1 MELIQNLSKAIDLQQ
16 KRQDEDF
23 EEMKAKPLQERINKG
38 HTLTNLSISKIEL
51 YDGMPT
57 PFCPPVFGNQ
67 KYIDRIYIHCENNC
81 SRFREGSALEL
92 SNGNLSFK
100 MELETDKIDDFI
112 LRSGDFDV
120 KNNILD
126 YTNYPNSGWEL
137 NAINQNI
144 TQKLLKASWQRLN
157 DNPELAKKMEMM
169 LNGNLYN
176 GYDSLLFSREDLN
189 DSQNTAVRK
198 ALGCS
203 HFSIIQGPPGTG
215 KTYTIA
221 KLCAQLI
228 EQGKKVFVT
237 GPTHTAINNCL
248 IAIAKD
254 VMDSSKI
261 VKIGEKYQAAEILD
275 NPWITRKRRL
285 SYYSYAGNKAF
296 NQTGIV
302 IGATPF
308 ALCFPAAKKLE
319 GWSFDY
325 IIIDEAAQVS
335 MPLALAAMT
344 SGKKVIFVGDHM
356 QLDPIIPKKTD
367 NWLFGSS
374 VFKRMVDLYPEQ
386 VILLNQSYRLNDNLI
401 RIPNQLFYSGKIS
414 SCCPIRN
421 DYKGFKCRSHPE
433 ITNNPSNELL
443 IIHHD
448 FGALGRSPFEAKM
461 IADMVIDLLYNDV
474 TFDDI
479 GIISPYRAQIREIK
493 RALVEKN
500 VLTEDYLDSIFVDT
514 VERMQGQEKDYIF
527 FSLANCNPEEV
538 ENRLEFFYSPNRLNV
553 AITRAHIKCITLTNE
568 RIFKICRERI
578 GKSGNQDDLNKGMKA
593 FLDFE
598 KLSTKIEIED
608 ANVNIDW

>member
-1 MELIQNLSKAIDLQQ
+1 MELIQNLSNAIDLQQ
-16 KRQDEDF
+16 KRQDEDYS
-23 EEMKAKPLQERINKG
+23 EMVAKPLAERVAKG
-38 HTLTNLSISKIEL
+38 HTLTNLSISKIDF
-51 YDGMPT
+51 YDGMPNS
-57 PFCPPVFGNQ
+57 FCPPVFGNQ
-67 KYIDRIYIHCENNC
+67 KFINRIYIHCKNNC
-81 SRFREGSALEL
+81 SRYREGTALMF
-92 SNGNLSFK
+92 SNGNLNFK

-112 LRSGDFDV
+112 LHSGDFDV

-126 YTNYPNSGWEL
+126 STNYPKSGWEL
-137 NAINQNI
+137 NAVNQNI
-144 TQKLLKASWQRLN
+144 TQRLLKASWQRLY

-176 GYDSLLFSREDLN
+176 GYDSLSFSRGDLN

-221 KLCAQLI
+221 KLCAKLV
-228 EQGKKVFVT
+228 EQGLKVFIT

-248 IAIAKD
+248 IAVAKD
-254 VMDSSKI
+254 LKDKSKI

-275 NPWITRKRRL
+275 NPWITRKTRL
-285 SYYSYAGNKAF
+285 SYYSYVGNNNF
-296 NQTGIV
+296 SQMGFV

-319 GWSFDY
+319 AWNFDY

-356 QLDPIIPKKTD
+356 QLDPIIPKNTD

-374 VFKRMVDLYPEQ
+374 VFKRMVDLYPDQ
-386 VILLNQSYRLNDNLI
+386 VVLLNQSYRLNKNLI
-401 RIPNQLFYSGKIS
+401 DIPNQLFYAGKIS
-414 SCCPIRN
+414 SCCPIK
-421 DYKGFKCRSHPE
+421 DDFKDFLCRSHPE
-433 ITNNPSNELL
+433 IINHSSNELL

-448 FGALGRSPFEAKM
+448 FGALGRSPFEAEM
-461 IADMVIDLLYNDV
+461 IADMVLDLLYNGVNLDH
-474 TFDDI
+474 I

-500 VLTEDYLDSIFVDT
+500 VLNEDNLDSIFVDT

-538 ENRLEFFYSPNRLNV
+538 EDRLDFFYSPNRLNV

-568 RIFKICRERI
+568 KIFKICRERI
-578 GKSGNQDDLNKGMKA
+578 GLPGIPEDLKKGMKA

-598 KLSTKIEIED
+598 ELSTKIEIED
-608 ANVNIDW
+608 ENVTTGW

>member
-1 MELIQNLSKAIDLQQ
+1 MELIQNLSNAIDLQQ
-16 KRQDEDF
+16 KRQDEDYS
-23 EEMKAKPLQERINKG
+23 EMVAKPLAERVAKG
-38 HTLTNLSISKIEL
+38 HTLTNLSISKIDF
-51 YDGMPT
+51 YDGMPNS
-57 PFCPPVFGNQ
+57 FCPPVFGNQ
-67 KYIDRIYIHCENNC
+67 KFIDRIYIHCKNNC
-81 SRFREGSALEL
+81 SRYREGTALMF
-92 SNGNLSFK
+92 SNGNLNFK

-112 LRSGDFDV
+112 LHSGDFDV

-126 YTNYPNSGWEL
+126 STNYPKSGWEL
-137 NAINQNI
+137 NAVNQNI
-144 TQKLLKASWQRLN
+144 TQRLLKASWQRLY

-176 GYDSLLFSREDLN
+176 GYDSLSFSRGDLN

-221 KLCAQLI
+221 KLCAKLV
-228 EQGKKVFVT
+228 EQGLKVFIT

-248 IAIAKD
+248 IAVAKD
-254 VMDSSKI
+254 LKDKSKI

-275 NPWITRKRRL
+275 NPWITRKTRL
-285 SYYSYAGNKAF
+285 SYYSYVGNNNF
-296 NQTGIV
+296 SQMGFV

-319 GWSFDY
+319 AWNFDY

-356 QLDPIIPKKTD
+356 QLDPIIPKNTD

-374 VFKRMVDLYPEQ
+374 VFKRMVDLYPDQ
-386 VILLNQSYRLNDNLI
+386 VVLLNQSYRLNKNLI
-401 RIPNQLFYSGKIS
+401 DIPNQLFYAGKIS
-414 SCCPIRN
+414 SCCPIK
-421 DYKGFKCRSHPE
+421 DDFKDFLCRSHPE
-433 ITNNPSNELL
+433 IINHSSNELL

-448 FGALGRSPFEAKM
+448 FGALGRSPFEAEM
-461 IADMVIDLLYNDV
+461 IADMVLDLLYNGVNLDH
-474 TFDDI
+474 I

-500 VLTEDYLDSIFVDT
+500 VLNEDNLDSIFVDT

-538 ENRLEFFYSPNRLNV
+538 EDRLDFFYSPNRLNV

-568 RIFKICRERI
+568 KIFKICRERI
-578 GKSGNQDDLNKGMKA
+578 GLPGIPEDLKKGMKA

-598 KLSTKIEIED
+598 ELSTKIEIED
-608 ANVNIDW
+608 ENVTTGW

>member
-1 MELIQNLSKAIDLQQ
+1 MELIQNLSNAIDLQQ

-23 EEMKAKPLQERINKG
+23 AEMVAKPLAERVAKG
-38 HTLTNLSISKIEL
+38 HTLTNLSISKIDF
-51 YDGMPT
+51 YDGMPNS
-57 PFCPPVFGNQ
+57 FCPPVFGNQ
-67 KYIDRIYIHCENNC
+67 KFIDRIYIHCKNNC
-81 SRFREGSALEL
+81 SRYREGTALMF
-92 SNGNLSFK
+92 SNGNLNFK

-112 LRSGDFDV
+112 LHSGDFDV

-126 YTNYPNSGWEL
+126 STNYPKSGWEL
-137 NAINQNI
+137 NAVNQNI
-144 TQKLLKASWQRLN
+144 TQRLLKASWQRLY

-176 GYDSLLFSREDLN
+176 GYDSLSFSRGDLN

-221 KLCAQLI
+221 KLCAKLV
-228 EQGKKVFVT
+228 EQGLKVFIT

-248 IAIAKD
+248 IAVAKD
-254 VMDSSKI
+254 LKDKSKI

-275 NPWITRKRRL
+275 NPWITRKTRL
-285 SYYSYAGNKAF
+285 SYYSYVGNNNF
-296 NQTGIV
+296 SQMGFV

-319 GWSFDY
+319 AWNFDY

-356 QLDPIIPKKTD
+356 QLDPIIPKNTD

-374 VFKRMVDLYPEQ
+374 VFKRMVDLYPDQ
-386 VILLNQSYRLNDNLI
+386 VVLLNQSYRLNKNLI
-401 RIPNQLFYSGKIS
+401 DIPNQLFYAGKIS
-414 SCCPIRN
+414 SCCPIK
-421 DYKGFKCRSHPE
+421 DDFKDFLCRSHPE
-433 ITNNPSNELL
+433 IINHSSNELL

-448 FGALGRSPFEAKM
+448 FGALGRSPFEAEM
-461 IADMVIDLLYNDV
+461 IADMVLDLLYNGVNLDH
-474 TFDDI
+474 I

-500 VLTEDYLDSIFVDT
+500 VLNEDNLDSIFVDT

-538 ENRLEFFYSPNRLNV
+538 EDRLDFFYSPNRLNV

-568 RIFKICRERI
+568 KIFKICRERI
-578 GKSGNQDDLNKGMKA
+578 GLPGIPEDLKKGMKA

-598 KLSTKIEIED
+598 ELSTKIEIED
-608 ANVNIDW
+608 ENVTTGW

>member
-1 MELIQNLSKAIDLQQ
+1 M
-16 KRQDEDF
+16 F
-23 EEMKAKPLQERINKG
+23 
-38 HTLTNLSISKIEL
+38 
-51 YDGMPT
+51 
-57 PFCPPVFGNQ
+57 
-67 KYIDRIYIHCENNC
+67 
-81 SRFREGSALEL
+81 
-92 SNGNLSFK
+92 SNGNLNFK

-112 LRSGDFDV
+112 LHSGDFDV

-126 YTNYPNSGWEL
+126 STNYPKSGWEL
-137 NAINQNI
+137 NAVNQNI
-144 TQKLLKASWQRLN
+144 TQRLLKASWQRLY

-176 GYDSLLFSREDLN
+176 GYDSLSFSRGDLN

-221 KLCAQLI
+221 KLCAKLV
-228 EQGKKVFVT
+228 EQGLKVFIT

-248 IAIAKD
+248 IAVAKD
-254 VMDSSKI
+254 LKDKSKI

-275 NPWITRKRRL
+275 NPWITRKTRL
-285 SYYSYAGNKAF
+285 SYYSYVGNNNF
-296 NQTGIV
+296 SQMGFV

-319 GWSFDY
+319 AWNFDY

-356 QLDPIIPKKTD
+356 QLDPIIPKNTD

-374 VFKRMVDLYPEQ
+374 VFKRMVDLYPDQ
-386 VILLNQSYRLNDNLI
+386 VVLLNQSYRLNKNLI
-401 RIPNQLFYSGKIS
+401 DIPNQLFYAGKIS
-414 SCCPIRN
+414 SCCPIK
-421 DYKGFKCRSHPE
+421 DDFKDFLCRSHPE
-433 ITNNPSNELL
+433 IINHSSNELL

-448 FGALGRSPFEAKM
+448 FGALGRSPFEAEM
-461 IADMVIDLLYNDV
+461 IADMVLDLLYNGVNLDH
-474 TFDDI
+474 I

-500 VLTEDYLDSIFVDT
+500 VLNEDNLDSIFVDT

-538 ENRLEFFYSPNRLNV
+538 EDRLDFFYSPNRLNV

-568 RIFKICRERI
+568 KIFKICRERI
-578 GKSGNQDDLNKGMKA
+578 GLPGIPEDLKKGMKA

-598 KLSTKIEIED
+598 ELSTKIEIED
-608 ANVNIDW
+608 ENVTTGW

>member
-1 MELIQNLSKAIDLQQ
+1 MELIQNLSNAIDLQQ
-16 KRQDEDF
+16 KRQDEDYS
-23 EEMKAKPLQERINKG
+23 EMVAKPLAERVAKG
-38 HTLTNLSISKIEL
+38 HTLTNLSISKIDF
-51 YDGMPT
+51 YDGMPNS
-57 PFCPPVFGNQ
+57 FCPPVFGNQ
-67 KYIDRIYIHCENNC
+67 KFIDRIYIHCKNNC
-81 SRFREGSALEL
+81 SRYREGTALMF
-92 SNGNLSFK
+92 SNGNLNFK

-112 LRSGDFDV
+112 LHSGDFDV

-126 YTNYPNSGWEL
+126 STNYPKSGWEL
-137 NAINQNI
+137 NAVNQNI
-144 TQKLLKASWQRLN
+144 TQRLLKASWQRLY

-176 GYDSLLFSREDLN
+176 GYDSLSFSRGDLN

-221 KLCAQLI
+221 KLCAKLV
-228 EQGKKVFVT
+228 EQGLKVFIT

-248 IAIAKD
+248 IAVAKD
-254 VMDSSKI
+254 LKDKSKI
-261 VKIGEKYQAAEILD
+261 VKIGEKYQTAEILD
-275 NPWITRKRRL
+275 NPWITRKTRL
-285 SYYSYAGNKAF
+285 SYYSYVGNNNF
-296 NQTGIV
+296 SQMGFV

-319 GWSFDY
+319 AWNFDY

-356 QLDPIIPKKTD
+356 QLDPIIPKNTD

-374 VFKRMVDLYPEQ
+374 VFKRMVDLYPDQ
-386 VILLNQSYRLNDNLI
+386 VVLLNQSYRLNKNLI
-401 RIPNQLFYSGKIS
+401 DIPNQLFYAGKIS
-414 SCCPIRN
+414 SCCPIK
-421 DYKGFKCRSHPE
+421 DDFKDFLCRSHPE
-433 ITNNPSNELL
+433 IINHSSNELL

-448 FGALGRSPFEAKM
+448 FGALGRSPFEAEM
-461 IADMVIDLLYNDV
+461 IADMVLDLLYNGVNLDH
-474 TFDDI
+474 I

-500 VLTEDYLDSIFVDT
+500 VLNEDNLDSIFVDT

-538 ENRLEFFYSPNRLNV
+538 EDRLDFFYSPNRLNV

-568 RIFKICRERI
+568 KIFKICRERI
-578 GKSGNQDDLNKGMKA
+578 GLPGIPEDLKKGMKA

-598 KLSTKIEIED
+598 ELSTKIEIED
-608 ANVNIDW
+608 ENVTTGW

>member
-1 MELIQNLSKAIDLQQ
+1 MELIQNLSNAIDLQQ
-16 KRQDEDF
+16 KRQDEDYS
-23 EEMKAKPLQERINKG
+23 EMVAKPLAERVAKG
-38 HTLTNLSISKIEL
+38 HTLTNLSISKIDF
-51 YDGMPT
+51 YDGMPNS
-57 PFCPPVFGNQ
+57 FCPPTFGNQ
-67 KYIDRIYIHCENNC
+67 KFIDRIYIHCKNNC
-81 SRFREGSALEL
+81 SRYREGTALMF
-92 SNGNLSFK
+92 SNGNLNFK

-112 LRSGDFDV
+112 LHSGDFDV

-126 YTNYPNSGWEL
+126 STNYPKSGWEL
-137 NAINQNI
+137 NAVNQNI
-144 TQKLLKASWQRLN
+144 TQRLLKASWQRLY

-176 GYDSLLFSREDLN
+176 GYDSLSFSRGDLN

-221 KLCAQLI
+221 KLCAKLV
-228 EQGKKVFVT
+228 EQGLKVFIT

-248 IAIAKD
+248 IAVAKD
-254 VMDSSKI
+254 LKDKSKI
-261 VKIGEKYQAAEILD
+261 VKIGEKYQATEILD
-275 NPWITRKRRL
+275 NPWITRKTRL
-285 SYYSYAGNKAF
+285 SYYSYVGNNNF
-296 NQTGIV
+296 SQMGFV

-319 GWSFDY
+319 AWNFDY

-356 QLDPIIPKKTD
+356 QLDPIIPKNTD

-374 VFKRMVDLYPEQ
+374 VFKRMVDLYPDQ
-386 VILLNQSYRLNDNLI
+386 VVLLNQSYRLNKNLI
-401 RIPNQLFYSGKIS
+401 DIPNQLFYAGKIS
-414 SCCPIRN
+414 SCCPIK
-421 DYKGFKCRSHPE
+421 DDFKDFLCRSHPE
-433 ITNNPSNELL
+433 IINHSSNELL

-448 FGALGRSPFEAKM
+448 FGALGRSPFEAEM
-461 IADMVIDLLYNDV
+461 IADMVLDLLYNGVNLDH
-474 TFDDI
+474 I

-500 VLTEDYLDSIFVDT
+500 VLNEDNLDSIFVDT

-527 FSLANCNPEEV
+527 FSLANCILKKLKIV
-538 ENRLEFFYSPNRLNV
+538 WISSI
-553 AITRAHIKCITLTNE
+553 ALT
-568 RIFKICRERI
+568 
-578 GKSGNQDDLNKGMKA
+578 D
-593 FLDFE
+593 
-598 KLSTKIEIED
+598 
-608 ANVNIDW
+608 

>member
-1 MELIQNLSKAIDLQQ
+1 MELIQNLSNAIDLQQ
-16 KRQDEDF
+16 KRQDEDYS
-23 EEMKAKPLQERINKG
+23 EMVAKPLAERVAKG
-38 HTLTNLSISKIEL
+38 HTLTNLSISKIDF
-51 YDGMPT
+51 YDGMPNS
-57 PFCPPVFGNQ
+57 FCPPTFGNQ
-67 KYIDRIYIHCENNC
+67 KFIDRIYIHCKNNC
-81 SRFREGSALEL
+81 SRYREGTALMF
-92 SNGNLSFK
+92 SNGNLNFK

-112 LRSGDFDV
+112 LHSGDFDV

-126 YTNYPNSGWEL
+126 STNYPESGWEL
-137 NAINQNI
+137 NAVNQNI
-144 TQKLLKASWQRLN
+144 TQRLLKASWQRLY

-176 GYDSLLFSREDLN
+176 GYDSLSFSRGDLN

-221 KLCAQLI
+221 KLCAKLV
-228 EQGKKVFVT
+228 EQGLKVFIT

-248 IAIAKD
+248 IAVAKD
-254 VMDSSKI
+254 LKDKSKI

-275 NPWITRKRRL
+275 NPWITRKTRL
-285 SYYSYAGNKAF
+285 SYYSYVGNNNF
-296 NQTGIV
+296 SQMGFV

-319 GWSFDY
+319 AWNFDY

-356 QLDPIIPKKTD
+356 QLDPIIPKNTD

-374 VFKRMVDLYPEQ
+374 VFKRMVDLYPDQ
-386 VILLNQSYRLNDNLI
+386 VVLLNQSYRLNKNLI
-401 RIPNQLFYSGKIS
+401 DIPNQLFYAGKIS
-414 SCCPIRN
+414 SCCPIK
-421 DYKGFKCRSHPE
+421 DDFKDFLCRSHPE
-433 ITNNPSNELL
+433 IINHSSNELL

-448 FGALGRSPFEAKM
+448 FGALGRSPFEAEM
-461 IADMVIDLLYNDV
+461 IADMVLDLLYNGVNLDH
-474 TFDDI
+474 I

-500 VLTEDYLDSIFVDT
+500 VLNEDNLDSIFVDT

-538 ENRLEFFYSPNRLNV
+538 EDRLDFFYSPNRLNV

-568 RIFKICRERI
+568 KIFKICRERI
-578 GKSGNQDDLNKGMKA
+578 GLPGIPEDLKKGMKA

-598 KLSTKIEIED
+598 ELSTKIEIED
-608 ANVNIDW
+608 ENVTTGW

>member
-1 MELIQNLSKAIDLQQ
+1 MELIQNLSNAIDLQQ

-23 EEMKAKPLQERINKG
+23 AEMVAKPLAERVAKG
-38 HTLTNLSISKIEL
+38 HTLTNLSISKIDF
-51 YDGMPT
+51 YDGMPNS
-57 PFCPPVFGNQ
+57 FCPPVFGNQ
-67 KYIDRIYIHCENNC
+67 KFIDRIYIHCKNNC
-81 SRFREGSALEL
+81 SRYREGTTLMF
-92 SNGNLSFK
+92 SNGNLNFK

-112 LRSGDFDV
+112 LHSGDFDV

-126 YTNYPNSGWEL
+126 STNYPKSGWEL
-137 NAINQNI
+137 NAVNQNI
-144 TQKLLKASWQRLN
+144 TQRLLKASWQRLY

-176 GYDSLLFSREDLN
+176 GYDSLSFSRGDLN

-221 KLCAQLI
+221 KLCAKLV
-228 EQGKKVFVT
+228 EQGLKVFIT

-248 IAIAKD
+248 IAVAKD
-254 VMDSSKI
+254 LKDKSKI

-275 NPWITRKRRL
+275 NPWITRKTRL
-285 SYYSYAGNKAF
+285 SYYSYVGNNNF
-296 NQTGIV
+296 SQMGFV

-319 GWSFDY
+319 AWNFDY

-356 QLDPIIPKKTD
+356 QLDPIIPKNTD

-374 VFKRMVDLYPEQ
+374 VFKRMVDLYPDQ
-386 VILLNQSYRLNDNLI
+386 VVLLNQSYRLNKNLI
-401 RIPNQLFYSGKIS
+401 DIPNQLFYAGKIS
-414 SCCPIRN
+414 SCCPIK
-421 DYKGFKCRSHPE
+421 DDFKDFLCRSHPE
-433 ITNNPSNELL
+433 IINHSSNELL

-448 FGALGRSPFEAKM
+448 FGALGRSPFEAEM
-461 IADMVIDLLYNDV
+461 IADMVLDLLYNGVNLDH
-474 TFDDI
+474 I

-500 VLTEDYLDSIFVDT
+500 VLNEDNLDSIFVDT

-538 ENRLEFFYSPNRLNV
+538 EDRLDFFYSPNRLNV

-568 RIFKICRERI
+568 KIFKICRERI
-578 GKSGNQDDLNKGMKA
+578 GLPGIPEDLKKGMKA

-598 KLSTKIEIED
+598 ELSTKIEIED
-608 ANVNIDW
+608 ENVTTGW

>member
-1 MELIQNLSKAIDLQQ
+1 MELIQNLSNAIDLQQ

-23 EEMKAKPLQERINKG
+23 SEMVAKPLAERVAKG
-38 HTLTNLSISKIEL
+38 HTLTNLSISKIDF
-51 YDGMPT
+51 YDGMPNS
-57 PFCPPVFGNQ
+57 FCPPVFGNQ
-67 KYIDRIYIHCENNC
+67 KFIDRIYIHCKNNC
-81 SRFREGSALEL
+81 SRYREGTVLML
-92 SNGNLSFK
+92 SNGNLNFK

-126 YTNYPNSGWEL
+126 CTNYPKSGWEL
-137 NAINQNI
+137 NAVNQNI
-144 TQKLLKASWQRLN
+144 TQRLLKASWQRLY

-169 LNGNLYN
+169 LNGNLSN
-176 GYDSLLFSREDLN
+176 GYDSLSFSRGDLN

-221 KLCAQLI
+221 KLCAKLV
-228 EQGKKVFVT
+228 EKGLKVFIT

-248 IAIAKD
+248 IAVAKD
-254 VMDSSKI
+254 LKDKSKI
-261 VKIGEKYQAAEILD
+261 VKIGEKYQATEILD
-275 NPWITRKRRL
+275 NPWITRKTRL
-285 SYYSYAGNKAF
+285 SYYSYVGNNNF
-296 NQTGIV
+296 SQMGFV

-319 GWSFDY
+319 AWSFDY

-356 QLDPIIPKKTD
+356 QLDPIIPKNTD
-367 NWLFGSS
+367 NWLFKSS
-374 VFKRMVDLYPEQ
+374 VFKRMVDLYPDQ
-386 VILLNQSYRLNDNLI
+386 VVLLNQSYRLNDNLI
-401 RIPNQLFYSGKIS
+401 RIPNKLFYSGRIS
-414 SCCPIRN
+414 SNCPIK
-421 DYKGFKCRSHPE
+421 DDFKGFICRSHPE
-433 ITNNPSNELL
+433 IINHSSNELL

-448 FGALGRSPFEAKM
+448 FGALGRSPFEAEM
-461 IADMVIDLLYNDV
+461 IADMVLDLLYNGVNLDH
-474 TFDDI
+474 I

-500 VLTEDYLDSIFVDT
+500 VLTEDNLDSIFVDT

-578 GKSGNQDDLNKGMKA
+578 GGPSISEELNNGMIA

-608 ANVNIDW
+608 ENVKTGW

>member
-23 EEMKAKPLQERINKG
+23 EELKAKPLAERVAKG
-38 HTLTNLSISKIEL
+38 HTLTNLSISNIEF
-51 YDGMPT
+51 YDGMPNR
-57 PFCPPVFGNQ
+57 FCSPVFGNQ
-67 KYIDRIYIHCENNC
+67 KYIDKIYIHCVNNC
-81 SRFREGSALEL
+81 SRFREGASLML

-100 MELETDKIDDFI
+100 MELDKDMIDDFI
-112 LRSGDFDV
+112 LRTGDFDLQ
-120 KNNILD
+120 KNVLD
-126 YTNYPNSGWEL
+126 SSNYPNSGWEL

-144 TQKLLKASWQRLN
+144 NQKLLKASWQRLYN
-157 DNPELAKKMEMM
+157 DPELAKNMEMM
-169 LNGNLYN
+169 LNGNLDN
-176 GYDSLLFSREDLN
+176 GYDPISFSRDDLN
-189 DSQNTAVRK
+189 DSQNTAIQK

-221 KLCAQLI
+221 KLCAQLV
-228 EQGKKVFVT
+228 EQGQKVFIA

-248 IAIAKD
+248 IAVAKD
-254 VMDSSKI
+254 LKDKSKI

-275 NPWITRKRRL
+275 NPWITRMRRL
-285 SYYSYAGNKAF
+285 SYFSYTNNKDL
-296 NQTGIV
+296 NQQGFV

-308 ALCFPAAKKLE
+308 ALCFPASKKLE
-319 GWSFDY
+319 GWKFDY
-325 IIIDEAAQVS
+325 VIIDEAAQVS
-335 MPLALAAMT
+335 MPLALAGMT

-356 QLDPIIPKKTD
+356 QLDPIIPKNTD

-374 VFKRMVDLYPEQ
+374 VFKRMADLYPDQ
-386 VILLNQSYRLNDNLI
+386 VVLLNQSYRLNENLI

-414 SCCPIRN
+414 SCCPIKD
-421 DYKGFKCRSHPE
+421 DYKDFICRSHPE
-433 ITNNPSNELL
+433 IINNPSNELL

-448 FGALGRSPFEAKM
+448 FGALGRSPFEAEM
-461 IADMVIDLLYNDV
+461 IADMVLDLLYNGV
-474 TFDDI
+474 RLVDI

-500 VLTEDYLDSIFVDT
+500 VLNEDNLDSIFVDT

-538 ENRLEFFYSPNRLNV
+538 EDRLDFFYSPNRLNV

-568 RIFKICRERI
+568 KIFKICRERI
-578 GKSGNQDDLNKGMKA
+578 GIPGIPEDLKKGMKA

-598 KLSTKIEIED
+598 ELSTKIEIED
-608 ANVNIDW
+608 ENATTGW

>member
-1 MELIQNLSKAIDLQQ
+1 MELIQNLSNAIDLQQ

-23 EEMKAKPLQERINKG
+23 AEMVAKPLAERVAKG
-38 HTLTNLSISKIEL
+38 HTLTNLSISKIDF
-51 YDGMPT
+51 YDGMPNS
-57 PFCPPVFGNQ
+57 FCPPTFGNQ
-67 KYIDRIYIHCENNC
+67 KFIDRIYIHCKNNC
-81 SRFREGSALEL
+81 SRYREGTALMF
-92 SNGNLSFK
+92 SNGNLNFK

-112 LRSGDFDV
+112 LHSGDFDV

-126 YTNYPNSGWEL
+126 STNYPKSGWEL
-137 NAINQNI
+137 NAVNQNI
-144 TQKLLKASWQRLN
+144 TQRLLKASWQRLY

-176 GYDSLLFSREDLN
+176 GYDSLSFSRGDLN

-221 KLCAQLI
+221 KLCAKLV
-228 EQGKKVFVT
+228 EQGLKVFIT

-248 IAIAKD
+248 IAVAKD
-254 VMDSSKI
+254 LKDKSKI

-275 NPWITRKRRL
+275 NPWITRKTRL
-285 SYYSYAGNKAF
+285 SYYSYVGNNNF
-296 NQTGIV
+296 SQMGFV

-319 GWSFDY
+319 AWNFDY

-335 MPLALAAMT
+335 MPLALAAMS

-356 QLDPIIPKKTD
+356 QLDPIIPKNTD

-374 VFKRMVDLYPEQ
+374 VFKRMVDLYPDQ
-386 VILLNQSYRLNDNLI
+386 VVLLNQSYRLNKNLI
-401 RIPNQLFYSGKIS
+401 DIPNQLFYAGKIS
-414 SCCPIRN
+414 SCCPIK
-421 DYKGFKCRSHPE
+421 DDFKDFLCRSHPE
-433 ITNNPSNELL
+433 IINHSSNELL

-448 FGALGRSPFEAKM
+448 FGALGRSPFEAEM
-461 IADMVIDLLYNDV
+461 IADMVLDLLYNGVNLDH
-474 TFDDI
+474 I

-500 VLTEDYLDSIFVDT
+500 VLNEDNLDSIFVDT

-538 ENRLEFFYSPNRLNV
+538 EDRLDFFYSPNRLNV

-568 RIFKICRERI
+568 KIFKICRERI
-578 GKSGNQDDLNKGMKA
+578 GLPGIPEDLKKGMKA

-598 KLSTKIEIED
+598 ELSTKIEIED
-608 ANVNIDW
+608 ENVTTGW

>member
-1 MELIQNLSKAIDLQQ
+1 MELIQNLSNAIDLQQ

-23 EEMKAKPLQERINKG
+23 AEMVAKPLAERVAKG
-38 HTLTNLSISKIEL
+38 HTLTNLSISKIDF
-51 YDGMPT
+51 YDGMPNS
-57 PFCPPVFGNQ
+57 FCPPVFGNQ
-67 KYIDRIYIHCENNC
+67 KFIDRIYIHCKNNC
-81 SRFREGSALEL
+81 SRYREGTALMF
-92 SNGNLSFK
+92 SNGNLNFK

-112 LRSGDFDV
+112 LHSGDFDV

-126 YTNYPNSGWEL
+126 STNYPKSGWEL
-137 NAINQNI
+137 NAVNQNI
-144 TQKLLKASWQRLN
+144 TQRLLKASWQRLY

-176 GYDSLLFSREDLN
+176 GYDSLSFSRGDLN

-221 KLCAQLI
+221 KLCAKLV
-228 EQGKKVFVT
+228 EQGLKVFIT

-248 IAIAKD
+248 IAVAKD
-254 VMDSSKI
+254 LKDKSKI

-275 NPWITRKRRL
+275 NPWITRKTRL
-285 SYYSYAGNKAF
+285 SYYSYVGNNNF
-296 NQTGIV
+296 SQMGFV

-319 GWSFDY
+319 AWNFDY

-356 QLDPIIPKKTD
+356 QLDPIIPKNTD

-374 VFKRMVDLYPEQ
+374 VFKRMVDLYPDQ
-386 VILLNQSYRLNDNLI
+386 VVLLNQSYRLNKNLI
-401 RIPNQLFYSGKIS
+401 DIPNQLFYAGKIS
-414 SCCPIRN
+414 SCCPIK
-421 DYKGFKCRSHPE
+421 DDFKDFLCRSHPE
-433 ITNNPSNELL
+433 IINHSSNELL

-448 FGALGRSPFEAKM
+448 FGALGRSPFEAEM
-461 IADMVIDLLYNDV
+461 IADMVLDLLYNGVNLDH
-474 TFDDI
+474 I

-500 VLTEDYLDSIFVDT
+500 VLNEDNLDSIFVDT

-538 ENRLEFFYSPNRLNV
+538 EDRLDFFYSPNRLNV

-568 RIFKICRERI
+568 KIFKICRERI
-578 GKSGNQDDLNKGMKA
+578 GIPGIPEDLKKGMKA

-598 KLSTKIEIED
+598 ELSTKIEIED
-608 ANVNIDW
+608 ENATTGW

>member
-1 MELIQNLSKAIDLQQ
+1 MELIQNLSNAIDLQQ
-16 KRQDEDF
+16 KRQDEDYS
-23 EEMKAKPLQERINKG
+23 EMVAKPLAERVAKG
-38 HTLTNLSISKIEL
+38 HTLTNLSISKIDF
-51 YDGMPT
+51 YDGMPNS
-57 PFCPPVFGNQ
+57 FCPPTFGNQ
-67 KYIDRIYIHCENNC
+67 KFIDRIYIHCKNNC
-81 SRFREGSALEL
+81 SRYREGTALMF
-92 SNGNLSFK
+92 SNGNLNFK

-112 LRSGDFDV
+112 LHSGDFDV

-126 YTNYPNSGWEL
+126 STNYPKSGWEL
-137 NAINQNI
+137 NAVNQNI
-144 TQKLLKASWQRLN
+144 TQRLLKASWQRLY

-176 GYDSLLFSREDLN
+176 GYDSLSFSRGDLN

-221 KLCAQLI
+221 KLCAKLV
-228 EQGKKVFVT
+228 EQGLKVFIT

-248 IAIAKD
+248 IAVAKD
-254 VMDSSKI
+254 LKDKSKI
-261 VKIGEKYQAAEILD
+261 VKIGEKYQATEILD
-275 NPWITRKRRL
+275 NPWITRKTRL
-285 SYYSYAGNKAF
+285 SYYSYVGNNNF
-296 NQTGIV
+296 SQMGFV

-319 GWSFDY
+319 AWNFDY

-356 QLDPIIPKKTD
+356 QLDPIIPKNTD

-374 VFKRMVDLYPEQ
+374 VFKRMVDLYPDQ
-386 VILLNQSYRLNDNLI
+386 VVLLNQSYRLNKNLI
-401 RIPNQLFYSGKIS
+401 DIPNQLFYAGKIS
-414 SCCPIRN
+414 SCCPIK
-421 DYKGFKCRSHPE
+421 DDFKDFLCRSHPE
-433 ITNNPSNELL
+433 IINHSSNELL

-448 FGALGRSPFEAKM
+448 FGALGRSPFEAEM
-461 IADMVIDLLYNDV
+461 IADMVLDLLYNGVNLDH
-474 TFDDI
+474 I

-500 VLTEDYLDSIFVDT
+500 VLNEDNLDSIFVDT

-538 ENRLEFFYSPNRLNV
+538 EDRLDFFYSPNRLNV

-568 RIFKICRERI
+568 KIFKICRERI
-578 GKSGNQDDLNKGMKA
+578 GLPGIPEDLKKGMKA

-598 KLSTKIEIED
+598 ELSTKIEIED
-608 ANVNIDW
+608 ENVTTGW

>member
-1 MELIQNLSKAIDLQQ
+1 MELIQNLSNAIDLQQ

-23 EEMKAKPLQERINKG
+23 EEMKAKPLAERVAKG
-38 HTLTNLSISKIEL
+38 HTLTNLSISKIEF
-51 YDGMPT
+51 YDGMPNS
-57 PFCPPVFGNQ
+57 FCLPVFGNQ
-67 KYIDRIYIHCENNC
+67 KYIDKIYIHCVNNC
-81 SRFREGSALEL
+81 SRYREGTALML
-92 SNGNLSFK
+92 SNGSLNFK
-100 MELETDKIDDFI
+100 MELEIDKIDDFI

-120 KNNILD
+120 KNNTLD
-126 YTNYPNSGWEL
+126 YTNYPISGWEL
-137 NAINQNI
+137 NTINQNI
-144 TQKLLKASWQRLN
+144 TQRLLRASWQRLY

-169 LNGNLYN
+169 LNGNLDN
-176 GYDSLLFSREDLN
+176 VYDTLSFSREDLN

-228 EQGKKVFVT
+228 EQGQKVFIT

-248 IAIAKD
+248 IAAAKD
-254 VMDSSKI
+254 IKDKSKI

-275 NPWITRKRRL
+275 NSWITRKTRL
-285 SYYSYAGNKAF
+285 SYYSYAGNNTF
-296 NQTGIV
+296 NQTGFI

-356 QLDPIIPKKTD
+356 QLDPIIPKNTD
-367 NWLFGSS
+367 NWLFSSS
-374 VFKRMVDLYPEQ
+374 VFKRMVDLYPNQ
-386 VILLNQSYRLNDNLI
+386 VVLLNQSYRLNDNLI
-401 RIPNQLFYSGKIS
+401 RIPNHLFYSGRIS
-414 SCCPIRN
+414 SCCLVKD
-421 DYKGFKCRSHPE
+421 DYKDFVCRYHPE
-433 ITNNPSNELL
+433 IINNPSNELL

-448 FGALGRSPFEAKM
+448 FGALGRSPFEAEM
-461 IADMVIDLLYNDV
+461 IAEMVLDLQYNGV
-474 TFDDI
+474 NIDDI

-493 RALVEKN
+493 RALVKKN
-500 VLTEDYLDSIFVDT
+500 VLTEDKIENIFVDT
-514 VERMQGQEKDYIF
+514 VERMQGQEKEYIF

-538 ENRLEFFYSPNRLNV
+538 ENRLDFFYSPNRLNV
-553 AITRAHIKCITLTNE
+553 AITRAYIKCITLTNE
-568 RIFKICRERI
+568 KIFKICRERI
-578 GKSGNQDDLNKGMKA
+578 GKPGNSDELNRGMKA
-593 FLDFE
+593 FLNFGE
-598 KLSTKIEIED
+598 LSTKVEIKDENSMIE
-608 ANVNIDW
+608 W

>member
-1 MELIQNLSKAIDLQQ
+1 MELIQNLSNAIDLQQ

-23 EEMKAKPLQERINKG
+23 AEMVAKPLAERVAKG
-38 HTLTNLSISKIEL
+38 HTLTNLSISKIDF
-51 YDGMPT
+51 YDGMPNS
-57 PFCPPVFGNQ
+57 FCPPVFGNQ
-67 KYIDRIYIHCENNC
+67 KFINRIYIHCKNNC
-81 SRFREGSALEL
+81 SRYREGTALMF
-92 SNGNLSFK
+92 SNGNLNFK

-112 LRSGDFDV
+112 LHSGDFDV

-126 YTNYPNSGWEL
+126 STNYPKSGWEL
-137 NAINQNI
+137 NAVNQNI
-144 TQKLLKASWQRLN
+144 TQRLLKASWQRLY

-176 GYDSLLFSREDLN
+176 GYDSLSFSRGDLN

-221 KLCAQLI
+221 KLCAKLV
-228 EQGKKVFVT
+228 EQGLKVFIT

-248 IAIAKD
+248 IAVAKD
-254 VMDSSKI
+254 LKDKSKI

-275 NPWITRKRRL
+275 NPWITRKTRL
-285 SYYSYAGNKAF
+285 SYYSYVGNNNF
-296 NQTGIV
+296 SQMGFV

-319 GWSFDY
+319 AWNFDY

-356 QLDPIIPKKTD
+356 QLDPIIPKNTD

-374 VFKRMVDLYPEQ
+374 VFKRMVDLYPDQ
-386 VILLNQSYRLNDNLI
+386 VVLLNQSYRLNKNLI
-401 RIPNQLFYSGKIS
+401 DIPNQLFYAGKIS
-414 SCCPIRN
+414 SCCPIK
-421 DYKGFKCRSHPE
+421 DDFKDFLCRSHPE
-433 ITNNPSNELL
+433 IINHSSNELL

-448 FGALGRSPFEAKM
+448 FGALGRSPFEAEM
-461 IADMVIDLLYNDV
+461 IADMVLDLLYNGVNLDH
-474 TFDDI
+474 I

-500 VLTEDYLDSIFVDT
+500 VLNEDNLDSIFVDT

-538 ENRLEFFYSPNRLNV
+538 EDRLDFFYSPNRLNV

-568 RIFKICRERI
+568 KIFKICRERI
-578 GKSGNQDDLNKGMKA
+578 GLPGIPEDLKKGMKA

-598 KLSTKIEIED
+598 ELSTKIEIED
-608 ANVNIDW
+608 ENVTTGW

>member
-23 EEMKAKPLQERINKG
+23 SEMVAKPLAERVAKG
-38 HTLTNLSISKIEL
+38 HTLTNLSISKIDF
-51 YDGMPT
+51 YDGMPNS
-57 PFCPPVFGNQ
+57 FCPPVFDNQ
-67 KYIDRIYIHCENNC
+67 KFIDRIYIHCKNNC
-81 SRFREGSALEL
+81 SRYREGTALML
-92 SNGNLSFK
+92 SNGNLNFK

-126 YTNYPNSGWEL
+126 CTNYPKSGWEL
-137 NAINQNI
+137 NAVNQNI
-144 TQKLLKASWQRLN
+144 TQRLLKASWQRLY

-169 LNGNLYN
+169 LNGNLSN
-176 GYDSLLFSREDLN
+176 GYDSLSFSRGDLN

-221 KLCAQLI
+221 KLCAKLV
-228 EQGKKVFVT
+228 EQGLKVFIT

-248 IAIAKD
+248 IAVAKD
-254 VMDSSKI
+254 LKDKSKI

-275 NPWITRKRRL
+275 NPWITRKTRL
-285 SYYSYAGNKAF
+285 SYYSYVGNNNF
-296 NQTGIV
+296 NQMGFV

-319 GWSFDY
+319 AWNFDY

-356 QLDPIIPKKTD
+356 QLDPIIPKNTD

-374 VFKRMVDLYPEQ
+374 VFKRMVDLYPDQ
-386 VILLNQSYRLNDNLI
+386 VVLLNQSYRLNKNLI
-401 RIPNQLFYSGKIS
+401 DIPNQLFYAGKIS
-414 SCCPIRN
+414 SCCPII
-421 DYKGFKCRSHPE
+421 DDFKGFLCRSHPE
-433 ITNNPSNELL
+433 IINHSSNELL

-448 FGALGRSPFEAKM
+448 FGALGRSPFEAEM
-461 IADMVIDLLYNDV
+461 IADMVLDLLYNGVNLDH
-474 TFDDI
+474 I

-500 VLTEDYLDSIFVDT
+500 VLTEDNLDSIFVDT
-514 VERMQGQEKDYIF
+514 VERMQGKEKDYIF

-578 GKSGNQDDLNKGMKA
+578 GKPGIPEELKNGMKA

-598 KLSTKIEIED
+598 KLSTKIEVED
-608 ANVNIDW
+608 ENRKFEW

>member
-1 MELIQNLSKAIDLQQ
+1 MELIQNLSNAIDLQQ
-16 KRQDEDF
+16 KRQDEDYS
-23 EEMKAKPLQERINKG
+23 EMVAKPLAERVAKG
-38 HTLTNLSISKIEL
+38 HTLTNLSISKIDF
-51 YDGMPT
+51 YDGMPNS
-57 PFCPPVFGNQ
+57 FCPPVFGNQ
-67 KYIDRIYIHCENNC
+67 KFIDRIYIHCKNNC
-81 SRFREGSALEL
+81 SRYREGTALMF
-92 SNGNLSFK
+92 SNGNLNFK

-112 LRSGDFDV
+112 LHSGDFDV

-126 YTNYPNSGWEL
+126 STNYPKSGWEL
-137 NAINQNI
+137 NAVNQNI
-144 TQKLLKASWQRLN
+144 TQRLLKASWQRLY

-176 GYDSLLFSREDLN
+176 GYDSLSFFRRDLN

-221 KLCAQLI
+221 KLCAKLV
-228 EQGKKVFVT
+228 EQGLKVFIT

-248 IAIAKD
+248 IAVAKD
-254 VMDSSKI
+254 LKDKSKI

-275 NPWITRKRRL
+275 NPWITRKTRL
-285 SYYSYAGNKAF
+285 SYYSYVGNNNLSQMGF
-296 NQTGIV
+296 V

-319 GWSFDY
+319 AWNFDY

-356 QLDPIIPKKTD
+356 QLDPIIPKNTD

-374 VFKRMVDLYPEQ
+374 VFKRMVDLYPDQ
-386 VILLNQSYRLNDNLI
+386 VVLLNQSYRLNKNLI
-401 RIPNQLFYSGKIS
+401 DIPNQLFYAGKIS
-414 SCCPIRN
+414 SCCPIK
-421 DYKGFKCRSHPE
+421 DDFKDFLCRSHPE
-433 ITNNPSNELL
+433 IINHSSNELL

-448 FGALGRSPFEAKM
+448 FGALGRSPFEAEM
-461 IADMVIDLLYNDV
+461 IADMVLDLLYNGVNLDH
-474 TFDDI
+474 I

-500 VLTEDYLDSIFVDT
+500 VLNEDNLDSIFIDT

-538 ENRLEFFYSPNRLNV
+538 EDRLDFFYSPNRLNV

-568 RIFKICRERI
+568 KIFKICRERI
-578 GKSGNQDDLNKGMKA
+578 GLPGIPEDLKKGMKA

-598 KLSTKIEIED
+598 ELSTKIEIED
-608 ANVNIDW
+608 ENVTTGW

>member
-1 MELIQNLSKAIDLQQ
+1 MELIQNLSNAIDLQQ
-16 KRQDEDF
+16 KRQDEDYS
-23 EEMKAKPLQERINKG
+23 EMVAKPLAERVAKG
-38 HTLTNLSISKIEL
+38 HTLTNLSISKIDF
-51 YDGMPT
+51 YDGMPNS
-57 PFCPPVFGNQ
+57 FCPPVFGNQ
-67 KYIDRIYIHCENNC
+67 KFIDRIYIHCKNNC
-81 SRFREGSALEL
+81 SRYREGTALMF
-92 SNGNLSFK
+92 SNGNLNFK

-112 LRSGDFDV
+112 LHSGDFDV

-126 YTNYPNSGWEL
+126 STNYPKSGWEL
-137 NAINQNI
+137 NAVNQNI
-144 TQKLLKASWQRLN
+144 TQRLLKASWQRLY

-176 GYDSLLFSREDLN
+176 GYDSLSFSRGDLN

-221 KLCAQLI
+221 KLCAKLV
-228 EQGKKVFVT
+228 EQGLKVFIT

-248 IAIAKD
+248 IAVAKD
-254 VMDSSKI
+254 LKDKSKI

-275 NPWITRKRRL
+275 NPWITRKTRL
-285 SYYSYAGNKAF
+285 SYYSYVGNNNF
-296 NQTGIV
+296 SQMGFV

-319 GWSFDY
+319 AWNFDY

-335 MPLALAAMT
+335 MPLALAAMS

-356 QLDPIIPKKTD
+356 QLDPIIPKNTD

-374 VFKRMVDLYPEQ
+374 VFKRMVDLYPDQ
-386 VILLNQSYRLNDNLI
+386 VVLLNQSYRLNKNLI
-401 RIPNQLFYSGKIS
+401 DIPNQLFYAGKIS
-414 SCCPIRN
+414 SCCPIK
-421 DYKGFKCRSHPE
+421 DDFKDFLCRSHPE
-433 ITNNPSNELL
+433 IINHSSNELL

-448 FGALGRSPFEAKM
+448 FGALGRSPFEAEM
-461 IADMVIDLLYNDV
+461 IADMVLDLLYNGVNLDH
-474 TFDDI
+474 I

-500 VLTEDYLDSIFVDT
+500 VLNEDNLDSIFVDT

-538 ENRLEFFYSPNRLNV
+538 EDRLDFFYSPNRLNV

-568 RIFKICRERI
+568 KIFKICRERI
-578 GKSGNQDDLNKGMKA
+578 GLPGIPEDLKKGMKA

-598 KLSTKIEIED
+598 ELSTKIEIED
-608 ANVNIDW
+608 ENVTTGW

>member
-1 MELIQNLSKAIDLQQ
+1 MELIQNLSNAIDLQQ
-16 KRQDEDF
+16 KRQDEDYS
-23 EEMKAKPLQERINKG
+23 EMVAKPLAERVAKG
-38 HTLTNLSISKIEL
+38 HTLTNLSISKIDF
-51 YDGMPT
+51 YDGMPNS
-57 PFCPPVFGNQ
+57 FCPPVFGNQ
-67 KYIDRIYIHCENNC
+67 KFIDRIYIHCKNNC
-81 SRFREGSALEL
+81 SRYREGTALMF
-92 SNGNLSFK
+92 SNGNLNFK

-112 LRSGDFDV
+112 LHSGDFDV

-126 YTNYPNSGWEL
+126 STNYPKSGWEL
-137 NAINQNI
+137 NAVNQNI
-144 TQKLLKASWQRLN
+144 TQRLLKASWQRLY

-176 GYDSLLFSREDLN
+176 GYDSLSFSRGDLN

-221 KLCAQLI
+221 KLCAKLV
-228 EQGKKVFVT
+228 EQGLKVFIT

-248 IAIAKD
+248 IAVAKD
-254 VMDSSKI
+254 LKDKSKI

-275 NPWITRKRRL
+275 NPWITRKTRL
-285 SYYSYAGNKAF
+285 SYYSYVGNNNF
-296 NQTGIV
+296 SQMGFV

-319 GWSFDY
+319 AWNFDY

-356 QLDPIIPKKTD
+356 QLDPIIPKNTD

-374 VFKRMVDLYPEQ
+374 VFKRMVDLYPDQ
-386 VILLNQSYRLNDNLI
+386 VVLLNQSYRLNKNLI
-401 RIPNQLFYSGKIS
+401 DIPNQLFYAGKIS
-414 SCCPIRN
+414 SCCPIK
-421 DYKGFKCRSHPE
+421 DDFKDFLCRSHPE
-433 ITNNPSNELL
+433 IINHSSNELL

-448 FGALGRSPFEAKM
+448 FGALGRSPFEAEM
-461 IADMVIDLLYNDV
+461 IADMVLDLLYNGVNLDH
-474 TFDDI
+474 I

-500 VLTEDYLDSIFVDT
+500 VLNEDNLDSIFVDT

-538 ENRLEFFYSPNRLNV
+538 EDRMDFFYSPNRLNV

-568 RIFKICRERI
+568 KIFKICRERI
-578 GKSGNQDDLNKGMKA
+578 GLPGIPEDLKKGMKA

-598 KLSTKIEIED
+598 ELSTKIEIED
-608 ANVNIDW
+608 ENVTTGW

>member
-1 MELIQNLSKAIDLQQ
+1 MELIQNLSNAIDLQQ

-23 EEMKAKPLQERINKG
+23 SEMVAKPLAERVAKG
-38 HTLTNLSISKIEL
+38 HTLTNLSISKIDF
-51 YDGMPT
+51 YDGMPNS
-57 PFCPPVFGNQ
+57 FCPPVFGNQ
-67 KYIDRIYIHCENNC
+67 KFIDRIYIHCKNNC
-81 SRFREGSALEL
+81 SRYREGTALML
-92 SNGNLSFK
+92 SNGNLNFK

-126 YTNYPNSGWEL
+126 STNYPKSGWEL
-137 NAINQNI
+137 NAVNQNI
-144 TQKLLKASWQRLN
+144 TQRLLKASWQRLY

-169 LNGNLYN
+169 LNGNLSN
-176 GYDSLLFSREDLN
+176 GYDSLSFSRGDLN

-221 KLCAQLI
+221 KLCAKLV
-228 EQGKKVFVT
+228 EKGLKVFIT

-248 IAIAKD
+248 IAVAKD
-254 VMDSSKI
+254 LKDKSKI
-261 VKIGEKYQAAEILD
+261 VKIGEKYQATEILD
-275 NPWITRKRRL
+275 NPWITRKTRL
-285 SYYSYAGNKAF
+285 SYYSYVGNNNF
-296 NQTGIV
+296 SQMGFV

-319 GWSFDY
+319 AWNFDY

-356 QLDPIIPKKTD
+356 QLDPIIPKNTD
-367 NWLFGSS
+367 NWLFKSS
-374 VFKRMVDLYPEQ
+374 VFKRMVDLYPDQ
-386 VILLNQSYRLNDNLI
+386 VVLLNQSYRLNDNLI
-401 RIPNQLFYSGKIS
+401 RIPNKLFYSGRIS
-414 SCCPIRN
+414 SNCPIK
-421 DYKGFKCRSHPE
+421 DDFKGFICRSHPE
-433 ITNNPSNELL
+433 IINHSSNELL

-448 FGALGRSPFEAKM
+448 FGALGRSPFEAEM
-461 IADMVIDLLYNDV
+461 IADMVLDLLYNGVNLDH
-474 TFDDI
+474 I

-500 VLTEDYLDSIFVDT
+500 VLTEDNLDSIFVDT

-578 GKSGNQDDLNKGMKA
+578 GGPSISEELNNGMIA

-608 ANVNIDW
+608 ENVKTGW

>member
-1 MELIQNLSKAIDLQQ
+1 MELIQNLSNAIDLQQ
-16 KRQDEDF
+16 KRQDEDYS
-23 EEMKAKPLQERINKG
+23 EMVAKPLVERVAKG
-38 HTLTNLSISKIEL
+38 HTLTNLSISKIDF
-51 YDGMPT
+51 YDGMPNS
-57 PFCPPVFGNQ
+57 FCPPVFGNQ
-67 KYIDRIYIHCENNC
+67 KFIDRIYIHCKNNC
-81 SRFREGSALEL
+81 SRYREGTALMF
-92 SNGNLSFK
+92 SNGNLNFK

-112 LRSGDFDV
+112 LHSGDFDV

-126 YTNYPNSGWEL
+126 STNYPKSGWEL
-137 NAINQNI
+137 NAVNQNI
-144 TQKLLKASWQRLN
+144 TQRLLKASWQRLY

-176 GYDSLLFSREDLN
+176 GYDSLSFSRGDLN

-221 KLCAQLI
+221 KLCAKLV
-228 EQGKKVFVT
+228 EQGLKVFIT

-248 IAIAKD
+248 IAVAKD
-254 VMDSSKI
+254 LKDKSKI

-275 NPWITRKRRL
+275 NPWITRKTRL
-285 SYYSYAGNKAF
+285 SYYSYVGNNNF
-296 NQTGIV
+296 SQMGFV

-319 GWSFDY
+319 AWNFDY

-356 QLDPIIPKKTD
+356 QLDPIIPKNTD

-374 VFKRMVDLYPEQ
+374 VFKRMVDLYPDQ
-386 VILLNQSYRLNDNLI
+386 VVLLNQSYRLNKNLI
-401 RIPNQLFYSGKIS
+401 DIPNQLFYAGKIS
-414 SCCPIRN
+414 SCCPIK
-421 DYKGFKCRSHPE
+421 DDFKDFLCRSHPE
-433 ITNNPSNELL
+433 IINHSSNELL

-448 FGALGRSPFEAKM
+448 FGALGRSPFEAEM
-461 IADMVIDLLYNDV
+461 IADMVLDLLYNGVNLDH
-474 TFDDI
+474 I

-500 VLTEDYLDSIFVDT
+500 VLNEDNLDSIFVDT

-538 ENRLEFFYSPNRLNV
+538 EDRLDFFYSPNRLNV

-568 RIFKICRERI
+568 KIFKICRERI
-578 GKSGNQDDLNKGMKA
+578 GLPGIPEDLKKGMKA

-598 KLSTKIEIED
+598 ELSTKIEIED
-608 ANVNIDW
+608 ENVTTGW

>member
-1 MELIQNLSKAIDLQQ
+1 MELIQNLSNAIDLQQ
-16 KRQDEDF
+16 KRQDEDYS
-23 EEMKAKPLQERINKG
+23 EMVAKPLAERVAKG
-38 HTLTNLSISKIEL
+38 HTLTNLSISKIDF
-51 YDGMPT
+51 YDGMPNS
-57 PFCPPVFGNQ
+57 FCPPTFGNQ
-67 KYIDRIYIHCENNC
+67 KFIDRIYIHCKNNC
-81 SRFREGSALEL
+81 SRYREGTALMF
-92 SNGNLSFK
+92 SNGNLNFK

-112 LRSGDFDV
+112 LHSGDFDV

-126 YTNYPNSGWEL
+126 STNYPKSGWEL
-137 NAINQNI
+137 NAVNQNI
-144 TQKLLKASWQRLN
+144 TQRLLKASWQRLY

-176 GYDSLLFSREDLN
+176 GYDSLSFSRGDLN

-221 KLCAQLI
+221 KLCAKLV
-228 EQGKKVFVT
+228 EQGLKVFIT

-248 IAIAKD
+248 IAVAKD
-254 VMDSSKI
+254 LKDKSKI

-275 NPWITRKRRL
+275 NPWITRKTRL
-285 SYYSYAGNKAF
+285 SYYSYVGNNNF
-296 NQTGIV
+296 SQMGFV

-319 GWSFDY
+319 AWNFDY

-335 MPLALAAMT
+335 MPLALAAMS

-356 QLDPIIPKKTD
+356 QLDPIIPKNTD

-374 VFKRMVDLYPEQ
+374 VFKRMVDLYPDQ
-386 VILLNQSYRLNDNLI
+386 VVLLNQSYRLNKNLI
-401 RIPNQLFYSGKIS
+401 DIPNQLFYAGKIS
-414 SCCPIRN
+414 SCCPIK
-421 DYKGFKCRSHPE
+421 DDFKDFLCRSHPE
-433 ITNNPSNELL
+433 IINHSSNELL

-448 FGALGRSPFEAKM
+448 FGALGRSPFEAEM
-461 IADMVIDLLYNDV
+461 IADMVLDLLYNGVNLDH
-474 TFDDI
+474 I

-500 VLTEDYLDSIFVDT
+500 VLNEDNLDSIFVDT

-538 ENRLEFFYSPNRLNV
+538 EDRLDFFYSPNRLNV

-568 RIFKICRERI
+568 KIFKICRERI
-578 GKSGNQDDLNKGMKA
+578 GLPGIPEDLKKGMKA

-598 KLSTKIEIED
+598 ELSTKIEIED
-608 ANVNIDW
+608 ENVTTGW

>member
-1 MELIQNLSKAIDLQQ
+1 MELIQNLSNAIDLQQ
-16 KRQDEDF
+16 KRQDEDYS
-23 EEMKAKPLQERINKG
+23 EMVAKPLAERVAKG
-38 HTLTNLSISKIEL
+38 HTLTNLSISKIDF
-51 YDGMPT
+51 YDGMPNS
-57 PFCPPVFGNQ
+57 FCPPVFGNQ
-67 KYIDRIYIHCENNC
+67 KFIDRIYIHCKNNC
-81 SRFREGSALEL
+81 SRYREGTALMF
-92 SNGNLSFK
+92 SNGNLNFK

-112 LRSGDFDV
+112 LHSGDFDV

-126 YTNYPNSGWEL
+126 STNYPKSGWEL
-137 NAINQNI
+137 NAVNQNI
-144 TQKLLKASWQRLN
+144 TQRLLKASWQRLY

-176 GYDSLLFSREDLN
+176 GYDSLSFSRGDLN

-221 KLCAQLI
+221 KLCAKLV
-228 EQGKKVFVT
+228 EQGLKVFIT

-248 IAIAKD
+248 IAVAKD
-254 VMDSSKI
+254 LKDKSKI

-275 NPWITRKRRL
+275 NPWITRKTRL
-285 SYYSYAGNKAF
+285 SYYSYVGNNNF
-296 NQTGIV
+296 SQMGFV

-308 ALCFPAAKKLE
+308 ALCFPASKKLE
-319 GWSFDY
+319 AWNFDY

-356 QLDPIIPKKTD
+356 QLDPIIPKNTD

-374 VFKRMVDLYPEQ
+374 VFKRMVDLYPDQ
-386 VILLNQSYRLNDNLI
+386 VVLLNQSYRLNKNLI
-401 RIPNQLFYSGKIS
+401 DIPNQLFYAGKIS
-414 SCCPIRN
+414 SCCPIK
-421 DYKGFKCRSHPE
+421 DDFKDFLCRSHPE
-433 ITNNPSNELL
+433 IINHSSNELL

-448 FGALGRSPFEAKM
+448 FGALGRSPFEAEM
-461 IADMVIDLLYNDV
+461 IADMVLDLLYNGVNLDH
-474 TFDDI
+474 I

-500 VLTEDYLDSIFVDT
+500 VLNEDNLDSIFVDT

-538 ENRLEFFYSPNRLNV
+538 EDRLDFFYSPNRLNV

-568 RIFKICRERI
+568 KIFKICRERI
-578 GKSGNQDDLNKGMKA
+578 GLPGIPEDLKKGMKA

-598 KLSTKIEIED
+598 ELSTKIEIED
-608 ANVNIDW
+608 ENVTTGW

>member
-1 MELIQNLSKAIDLQQ
+1 MELIQNLSNAIDLQQ
-16 KRQDEDF
+16 KRQDEDYS
-23 EEMKAKPLQERINKG
+23 EMVAKPLAERVAKG
-38 HTLTNLSISKIEL
+38 HTLTNLSISKIDF
-51 YDGMPT
+51 YDGMPNS
-57 PFCPPVFGNQ
+57 FCPPVFGNQ
-67 KYIDRIYIHCENNC
+67 KFIDRIYIHCKNNC
-81 SRFREGSALEL
+81 SRYREGTALMF
-92 SNGNLSFK
+92 SNGNLNFK

-112 LRSGDFDV
+112 LHSGDFDV

-126 YTNYPNSGWEL
+126 STNYPKSGWEL
-137 NAINQNI
+137 NAVNQNI
-144 TQKLLKASWQRLN
+144 TQRLLKASWQRLY

-176 GYDSLLFSREDLN
+176 GYDSLSFSRGDLN

-221 KLCAQLI
+221 KLCAKLV
-228 EQGKKVFVT
+228 EQGLKVFIT

-248 IAIAKD
+248 IAVAKD
-254 VMDSSKI
+254 LKDKSKI

-275 NPWITRKRRL
+275 NPWITRKTRL
-285 SYYSYAGNKAF
+285 SYYSYVGNNNF
-296 NQTGIV
+296 SQMGFV

-319 GWSFDY
+319 AWNFDY

-356 QLDPIIPKKTD
+356 QLDPIIPKNTD

-374 VFKRMVDLYPEQ
+374 VFKRMVDLYPDQ
-386 VILLNQSYRLNDNLI
+386 VVLLNQSYRLNKNLI
-401 RIPNQLFYSGKIS
+401 DIPNQLFYAGKIS
-414 SCCPIRN
+414 SCCPIK
-421 DYKGFKCRSHPE
+421 DDFKDFLCRSHPE
-433 ITNNPSNELL
+433 IINHSSNELL

-448 FGALGRSPFEAKM
+448 FGALGRSPFEAEM
-461 IADMVIDLLYNDV
+461 IADMVLDLLYNGVNLDH
-474 TFDDI
+474 I

-500 VLTEDYLDSIFVDT
+500 VLNEDNLDSIFVDT

-538 ENRLEFFYSPNRLNV
+538 EDRLDFFYSPNRLNV

-568 RIFKICRERI
+568 KIFKICRERI
-578 GKSGNQDDLNKGMKA
+578 GLPGIPEDLKKGMKA

-598 KLSTKIEIED
+598 KLSTKIEI
-608 ANVNIDW
+608 

>member
-1 MELIQNLSKAIDLQQ
+1 MALIQELSEAIDLQQ

-23 EEMKAKPLQERINKG
+23 EEMRNKPLAERVAKG
-38 HTLTNLSISKIEL
+38 YTLTNLSISKIEF
-51 YDGMPT
+51 YDGT
-57 PFCPPVFGNQ
+57 PNNFCLPVFGNQ
-67 KYIDRIYIHCENNC
+67 KYIDKIYIHCKNNC
-81 SRFREGSALEL
+81 SRFREGTALML

-100 MELETDKIDDFI
+100 MDLETDKIDDFI

-120 KNNILD
+120 DNNILD
-126 YTNYPNSGWEL
+126 YTNYPSSGWEL
-137 NAINQNI
+137 NARKQDI
-144 TQKLLKASWQRLN
+144 TSRLLKASWQRLY
-157 DNPELAKKMEMM
+157 DRPELTMIMEKM
-169 LNGNLYN
+169 LGGNLDNTYAPLSFFR
-176 GYDSLLFSREDLN
+176 DDLN
-189 DSQNTAVRK
+189 HSQNTAVRK

-203 HFSIIQGPPGTG
+203 HFCIIQGPPGTG

-221 KLCAQLI
+221 KLCAHLV
-228 EQGKKVFVT
+228 EQGHKVFIT

-248 IAIAKD
+248 TAVAKD
-254 VMDSSKI
+254 IKDNSKI
-261 VKIGEKYQAAEILD
+261 VKIGEKYQATEILD
-275 NPWITRKRRL
+275 NPWITRKKKL
-285 SYYSYAGNKAF
+285 PHSSYAGNNTF
-296 NQTGIV
+296 NQTGFV

-344 SGKKVIFVGDHM
+344 YGKKVIFVGDHM
-356 QLDPIIPKKTD
+356 QLDPIIPKNTN

-374 VFKRMVDLYPEQ
+374 VFKKMVDMYPNQ
-386 VILLNQSYRLNDNLI
+386 VVLLNQSYRLNENLI
-401 RIPNQLFYSGKIS
+401 RIPNQLFYSGRIGS
-414 SCCPIRN
+414 HCPIN
-421 DYKGFKCRSHPE
+421 NEYKDFICISQPE
-433 ITNNPSNELL
+433 IINNPSNELL

-448 FGALGRSPFEAKM
+448 FDALGRSPFEAEM
-461 IADMVIDLLYNDV
+461 IADMILDLLYNRV
-474 TFDDI
+474 SLDDI

-500 VLTEDYLDSIFVDT
+500 VLTEDNLDSIFVDT

-568 RIFKICRERI
+568 RIFKICKERI
-578 GKSGNQDDLNKGMKA
+578 GKLGISEELNNGMKV
-593 FLDFE
+593 FYNFE

-608 ANVNIDW
+608 ENTKLGW

>member
-1 MELIQNLSKAIDLQQ
+1 MELIQNLSNAIDLQQ
-16 KRQDEDF
+16 KRQDEDYS
-23 EEMKAKPLQERINKG
+23 EMVAKPLAERVAKG
-38 HTLTNLSISKIEL
+38 HTLTNLSISKIDF
-51 YDGMPT
+51 YDGMPNS
-57 PFCPPVFGNQ
+57 FCPPVFGNQ
-67 KYIDRIYIHCENNC
+67 KFIDRIYIHCKNNC
-81 SRFREGSALEL
+81 SRYREGTALMF
-92 SNGNLSFK
+92 SNGNLNFK

-112 LRSGDFDV
+112 LHSGDFDV

-126 YTNYPNSGWEL
+126 STNYPKSGWEL
-137 NAINQNI
+137 NAVNQNI
-144 TQKLLKASWQRLN
+144 TQRLLKASWQRLY

-176 GYDSLLFSREDLN
+176 GYDSLSFSRGDLN

-221 KLCAQLI
+221 KLCAKLV
-228 EQGKKVFVT
+228 EQGLKVFIT

-248 IAIAKD
+248 IAVAKD
-254 VMDSSKI
+254 LKDKSKI

-275 NPWITRKRRL
+275 NPWITRKTRL
-285 SYYSYAGNKAF
+285 SYYSYVGNNNF
-296 NQTGIV
+296 SQMGFV

-308 ALCFPAAKKLE
+308 ALCFPASKKLE
-319 GWSFDY
+319 AWNFDY

-356 QLDPIIPKKTD
+356 QLDPIIPKNTD

-374 VFKRMVDLYPEQ
+374 VFKRMVDLYPDQ
-386 VILLNQSYRLNDNLI
+386 VVLLNQSYRLNKNLI
-401 RIPNQLFYSGKIS
+401 DIPNQLFYAGKIS
-414 SCCPIRN
+414 SCCPIK
-421 DYKGFKCRSHPE
+421 DDFKDFLCRSHPE
-433 ITNNPSNELL
+433 IINHSSNELL

-448 FGALGRSPFEAKM
+448 FGALGRSPFEAEM
-461 IADMVIDLLYNDV
+461 IADMVLDLLYNGVNLDH
-474 TFDDI
+474 I

-500 VLTEDYLDSIFVDT
+500 VLNEDNLDSIFVDT

-538 ENRLEFFYSPNRLNV
+538 EDRLDFFYSPNRLNV

-568 RIFKICRERI
+568 KIFKICRERI
-578 GKSGNQDDLNKGMKA
+578 GLPGIPEDLKKGMKA

-598 KLSTKIEIED
+598 ELSTKIEIED
-608 ANVNIDW
+608 ENRKFEW

>member
-1 MELIQNLSKAIDLQQ
+1 MELIQNLSNAIDLQQ
-16 KRQDEDF
+16 KRQDEDYS
-23 EEMKAKPLQERINKG
+23 EMVAKPLAERVAKG
-38 HTLTNLSISKIEL
+38 HTLTNLSISKIDF
-51 YDGMPT
+51 YDGMPNS
-57 PFCPPVFGNQ
+57 FCPPTFGNQ
-67 KYIDRIYIHCENNC
+67 KFIDRIYIHCKNNC
-81 SRFREGSALEL
+81 SRYREGTALMF
-92 SNGNLSFK
+92 SNGNLNFK

-112 LRSGDFDV
+112 LHSGDFDV

-126 YTNYPNSGWEL
+126 STNYPKSGWEL
-137 NAINQNI
+137 NAVNQNI
-144 TQKLLKASWQRLN
+144 TQRLLKASWQRLY

-176 GYDSLLFSREDLN
+176 GYDSLSFSRGDLN

-221 KLCAQLI
+221 KLCAKLV
-228 EQGKKVFVT
+228 EQGLKVFIT

-248 IAIAKD
+248 IAVAKD
-254 VMDSSKI
+254 LKDKSKI
-261 VKIGEKYQAAEILD
+261 VKIGEKYQATEILD
-275 NPWITRKRRL
+275 NPWITRKTRL
-285 SYYSYAGNKAF
+285 SYYSYVGNNNF
-296 NQTGIV
+296 SQMGFV

-319 GWSFDY
+319 AWNFDY

-356 QLDPIIPKKTD
+356 QLDPIIPKNTD

-374 VFKRMVDLYPEQ
+374 VFKRMVDLYPDQ
-386 VILLNQSYRLNDNLI
+386 VVLLNQSYRLNKNLI
-401 RIPNQLFYSGKIS
+401 DIPNQLFYAGKIS
-414 SCCPIRN
+414 SCCPIK
-421 DYKGFKCRSHPE
+421 DDFKDFLCRSHPE
-433 ITNNPSNELL
+433 IINHSSNELL

-448 FGALGRSPFEAKM
+448 FGALGRSPFEAEM
-461 IADMVIDLLYNDV
+461 IADMVLDLLYNGVNLDH
-474 TFDDI
+474 I

-500 VLTEDYLDSIFVDT
+500 VLNEDNLDSIFVDT

-527 FSLANCNPEEV
+527 FSLANCNPEVV
-538 ENRLEFFYSPNRLNV
+538 EDRLDFFYSPNRLNV

-568 RIFKICRERI
+568 KIFKICRERI
-578 GKSGNQDDLNKGMKA
+578 GLPGIPEDLKKGMKA

-598 KLSTKIEIED
+598 ELSTKIEIED
-608 ANVNIDW
+608 ENVTTGW

>member
-1 MELIQNLSKAIDLQQ
+1 MELIQNLSNAIDLQQ

-23 EEMKAKPLQERINKG
+23 AEMVAKPLAERVAKG
-38 HTLTNLSISKIEL
+38 HTLTNLSISKIDF
-51 YDGMPT
+51 YDGMPNS
-57 PFCPPVFGNQ
+57 FCPPVFGNQ
-67 KYIDRIYIHCENNC
+67 KFIDRIYIHCKNNC
-81 SRFREGSALEL
+81 SRYREGTALMF
-92 SNGNLSFK
+92 SNGNLNFK

-112 LRSGDFDV
+112 LHSGDFDV

-126 YTNYPNSGWEL
+126 STNYPKSGWEL
-137 NAINQNI
+137 NAVNQNI
-144 TQKLLKASWQRLN
+144 TQRLLKASWQRLY

-176 GYDSLLFSREDLN
+176 GYDSLSFSRGDLN

-221 KLCAQLI
+221 KLCAKLV
-228 EQGKKVFVT
+228 EQGLKVFIT

-248 IAIAKD
+248 IAVAKD
-254 VMDSSKI
+254 LKDKSKI

-275 NPWITRKRRL
+275 NPWITRKTRL
-285 SYYSYAGNKAF
+285 SYYSYVGNNNF
-296 NQTGIV
+296 SQMGFV

-319 GWSFDY
+319 SWNFDY

-356 QLDPIIPKKTD
+356 QLDPIIPKNTD

-374 VFKRMVDLYPEQ
+374 VFKRMVDLYPDQ
-386 VILLNQSYRLNDNLI
+386 VVLLNQSYRLNKNLI
-401 RIPNQLFYSGKIS
+401 DIPNQLFYAGKIS
-414 SCCPIRN
+414 SCCPIK
-421 DYKGFKCRSHPE
+421 DDFKDFLCRSHPE
-433 ITNNPSNELL
+433 IINHSSNELL

-448 FGALGRSPFEAKM
+448 FGALGRSPFEAEM
-461 IADMVIDLLYNDV
+461 IADMVLDLLYNGVNLDH
-474 TFDDI
+474 I

-500 VLTEDYLDSIFVDT
+500 VLNEDNLDSIFVDT

-538 ENRLEFFYSPNRLNV
+538 EDRLDFFYSPNRLNV

-568 RIFKICRERI
+568 KIFKICRERI
-578 GKSGNQDDLNKGMKA
+578 GLPGIPEDLKKGMKA

-598 KLSTKIEIED
+598 ELSTKIEIED
-608 ANVNIDW
+608 ENVTTGW

>member
-1 MELIQNLSKAIDLQQ
+1 MELIQNLSNAIDLQQ

-23 EEMKAKPLQERINKG
+23 SEMVAKPLAERVAKG
-38 HTLTNLSISKIEL
+38 HTLTNLSISKIDF
-51 YDGMPT
+51 YDGMPNS
-57 PFCPPVFGNQ
+57 FCPPVFGNQ
-67 KYIDRIYIHCENNC
+67 KFIDRIYIHCKNNC
-81 SRFREGSALEL
+81 SRYREGTALMF
-92 SNGNLSFK
+92 SNGNLNFK

-112 LRSGDFDV
+112 LHSGDFDV

-126 YTNYPNSGWEL
+126 STNYPKSGWEL
-137 NAINQNI
+137 NAVNQNI
-144 TQKLLKASWQRLN
+144 TQRLLKASWQRLY

-169 LNGNLYN
+169 LNGNLSN
-176 GYDSLLFSREDLN
+176 GYDSLSFSRGDLN

-221 KLCAQLI
+221 KLCAKLV
-228 EQGKKVFVT
+228 EQGLKVFIT

-248 IAIAKD
+248 IAVAKD
-254 VMDSSKI
+254 LKDKSKI
-261 VKIGEKYQAAEILD
+261 VKIGEKYQATEILD
-275 NPWITRKRRL
+275 NPWITRKTRL
-285 SYYSYAGNKAF
+285 SYYSYVGNNNF
-296 NQTGIV
+296 SQMGFV

-308 ALCFPAAKKLE
+308 ALCFPASKKLE
-319 GWSFDY
+319 AWNFDY

-335 MPLALAAMT
+335 MPLALAAMI

-356 QLDPIIPKKTD
+356 QLDPIIPKNTD

-374 VFKRMVDLYPEQ
+374 VFKRMVDLYPDQ
-386 VILLNQSYRLNDNLI
+386 VVLLNQSYRLNDNLI
-401 RIPNQLFYSGKIS
+401 RIPNQLFYSGRIS
-414 SCCPIRN
+414 SNCPIK
-421 DYKGFKCRSHPE
+421 DDFIGFKCRSHPE
-433 ITNNPSNELL
+433 IINHSSNELL
-443 IIHHD
+443 VIHHD
-448 FGALGRSPFEAKM
+448 FGALGRSPFEAEM
-461 IADMVIDLLYNDV
+461 IADMVLDLLYNGVNLDH
-474 TFDDI
+474 I

-500 VLTEDYLDSIFVDT
+500 VLAEDNLDSIFVDT
-514 VERMQGQEKDYIF
+514 VERMQGKEKDYIF

-578 GKSGNQDDLNKGMKA
+578 GRPGIPEELNYGMKA

-608 ANVNIDW
+608 ENVTTGW